1 MNTVPE
7 RILLVDDDVE
17 LRGMLA
23 RYLSAEGFHVSVAG
37 DGREMRTA
45 MAREAPSLVVLDWML
60 PGEDGLSLARSLHGG
75 PAAVIMLSARG
86 DTTDRILALEIGADD
101 YLSKPFDPRELLARI
116 HAVLRRHKA
125 PAAETP
131 RFFKFGSFNLDPA
144 AHLLARNDKNVPLTT
159 GEFTLLHIFVR
170 NPGRVLSRDDLAR
183 LARNDE
189 RMPFDRSIDVRVAR
203 LRQKIEDDPENPRF
217 IRTVWGSGYLFV
229 PDGGDQP

>member
-1 MNTVPE
+1 MSTIPE

-17 LRGMLA
+17 LRAMLA
-23 RYLSAEGFHVSVAG
+23 RYLTAEGFHVSVAG
-37 DGREMRTA
+37 DGREMRA
-45 MAREAPSLVVLDWML
+45 VMARAAPNLIVLDWML

-75 PAAVIMLSARG
+75 AAAVIMLSARG

-125 PAAETP
+125 PSIEA
-131 RFFKFGSFNLDPA
+131 RFFKFGDFNLDPA
-144 AHLLARNDKNVPLTT
+144 AHLLAKNAKNVPLTT

-183 LARNDE
+183 LTRQDE

-203 LRQKIEDDPENPRF
+203 LRQKIEDDPEHPRF
-217 IRTVWGSGYLFV
+217 IRTVWGSGYLFA
-229 PDGGDQP
+229 PDGGDSA